1 MIQTNCGVCTQPLRV
16 PIRRLLVSVASFWLC
31 ACSRGNVGSAAD
43 ATAGQMVIGAEN
55 ITIAKLGSVTSGP
68 AISGTLTPALQATIR
83 AQVSGSVIST
93 NSDVGRTVKRG
104 QVLGEI
110 DASAIRDAYYSAK
123 SGVASA
129 QSAYNTAEH
138 DLQRDQTLLNAGA
151 ISPRDLETAQQM
163 YANAQASLE
172 SAKAQLA
179 NAQKNLDNT
188 RIIAPFSGIVS
199 QRSVSAGDVVQPGSV
214 LFTVVDPS
222 SMELDA
228 SVPSDQ
234 LGDVHVG
241 TEVSFTVT
249 GYPNRNFIGKIIR
262 VSPAADPATRQVP
275 IAVAIPNTTRTLVA
289 GLYADG
295 RLSSRKQTGVIIPQ
309 SAVDVKLQRP
319 AVVRIHNGKVERAE
333 VTLGMR
339 DDHAETV
346 QVTSGINQG
355 DTLLVAAAQGITPGT
370 PVRVQSQPRDSVK
383 P

>member
-1 MIQTNCGVCTQPLRV
+1 
-16 PIRRLLVSVASFWLC
+16 
-31 ACSRGNVGSAAD
+31 
-43 ATAGQMVIGAEN
+43 MVIGAEN